1 MIYSYNNISG
11 KLIRFIQSQL
21 TGVAKN
27 TLVKPITTHDG
38 VMLQGLLYM
47 PYTGG
52 ETTHCILSTRRPSS
66 QSLAT

>member
-27 TLVKPITTHDG
+27 TLAKPIITRDG
-38 VMLQGLLYM
+38 VMLQGILYM
-47 PYTGG
+47 PSM
-52 ETTHCILSTRRPSS
+52 EAKLPIVFRVHNDLPPNR
-66 QSLAT
+66 